1 MAARSYLFAPGERPE
16 RFQKAYDAGADAVIL
31 DLEDGVALANKVQAR
46 SEVVAWL
53 SPERPVYVRING
65 PETQWFEDDL
75 KAVGRR
81 PGVRGIVLPKAESAE
96 QLARV
101 ATQTPGHVTLLPL
114 IETAQGLWR
123 VADIARA
130 PRVERLAFGSYDFQF
145 DTGIQGDGE
154 ELLYACSRLVIV
166 SRVAGILPPVDSV
179 TTDLDDPKKLT
190 ADVDRARRLG
200 FGAKLCIHPNQIAA
214 VNAGFVP
221 SNAEKAWAKEVLA
234 AVAAAGKGAIR
245 FQGRMIDRPIIERAK
260 RILEHK

>member
-1 MAARSYLFAPGERPE
+1 MTTVLVVNHGFGDVLRIGTQNRPDLFKLAIELPE
-16 RFQKAYDAGADAVIL
+16 PLY
-31 DLEDGVALANKVQAR
+31 
-46 SEVVAWL
+46 
-53 SPERPVYVRING
+53 
-65 PETQWFEDDL
+65 
-75 KAVGRR
+75 
-81 PGVRGIVLPKAESAE
+81 
-96 QLARV
+96 ARV
-101 ATQTPGHVTLLPL
+101 AEVPGRIDARGQELVALD
-114 IETAQGLWR
+114 EEASRAGLARAFADGLRAAAIVFMHGYRYPAHERR